1 MSDGKTML
9 LEYGPDKSRVL
20 SDIQGV
26 RKYYVDNLFEQKIDN
41 DKISNINYIFA
52 FGKAVAIVT
61 EGVNTDIKYLHHD
74 HLGSIQDYTDE
85 AGLLYQD
92 LSYDAW
98 GLRRSPDNWV
108 VFDVLT
114 SSHAFNEHGFGGHEH
129 LDLFDLVNM
138 DGRMY
143 DPVVC
148 RFISA
153 DPFVQSPD
161 FTQSLNRYAYCINN
175 PLSLIDPS
183 GYSWFS
189 KNWKSLVASVVGV
202 AVSVVTAGSGS
213 GIGVAII
220 AGAAGGAAGALTGA
234 LLNGANIGQ
243 IAKSTFTG
251 AFWGG
256 LAGAANNLA
265 GDINEF
271 WLRIGAHTLSEGAME
286 GLQGGNMLHGFM
298 MGATSSLGGSFIDH
312 NLESLGKLGEV
323 AANSILSGTVDE
335 IGGGKFANGAITG
348 AFTIMFNDMMHKF
361 KETEA
366 MRVSRVDR
374 PLEPVYPEFVLLSAA
389 KLIYNF
395 SKKAI
400 VEGFESF
407 AAFKNAKGKAGEGYN
422 WHHIVEQT
430 PSNVNRFGAKRIHST
445 SNLIKIPG
453 GKGSIHAKISGY
465 YSSKQPFTHGKT
477 VREWL
482 STKSYREQ
490 YNFGLK
496 QLKNFGYK

>member
-1 MSDGKTML
+1 
-9 LEYGPDKSRVL
+9 
-20 SDIQGV
+20 
-26 RKYYVDNLFEQKIDN
+26 
-41 DKISNINYIFA
+41 
-52 FGKAVAIVT
+52 
-61 EGVNTDIKYLHHD
+61 
-74 HLGSIQDYTDE
+74 
-85 AGLLYQD
+85 
-92 LSYDAW
+92 
-98 GLRRSPDNWV
+98 
-108 VFDVLT
+108 
-114 SSHAFNEHGFGGHEH
+114 
-129 LDLFDLVNM
+129 
-138 DGRMY
+138 
-143 DPVVC
+143 
-148 RFISA
+148 
-153 DPFVQSPD
+153 
-161 FTQSLNRYAYCINN
+161 
-175 PLSLIDPS
+175 
-183 GYSWFS
+183 
-189 KNWKSLVASVVGV
+189 
-202 AVSVVTAGSGS
+202 
-213 GIGVAII
+213 
-220 AGAAGGAAGALTGA
+220 
-234 LLNGANIGQ
+234 
-243 IAKSTFTG
+243 
-251 AFWGG
+251 
-256 LAGAANNLA
+256 
-265 GDINEF
+265 
-271 WLRIGAHTLSEGAME
+271 
-286 GLQGGNMLHGFM
+286 
-298 MGATSSLGGSFIDH
+298 
-312 NLESLGKLGEV
+312 
-323 AANSILSGTVDE
+323 
-335 IGGGKFANGAITG
+335 
-348 AFTIMFNDMMHKF
+348 MMHKF